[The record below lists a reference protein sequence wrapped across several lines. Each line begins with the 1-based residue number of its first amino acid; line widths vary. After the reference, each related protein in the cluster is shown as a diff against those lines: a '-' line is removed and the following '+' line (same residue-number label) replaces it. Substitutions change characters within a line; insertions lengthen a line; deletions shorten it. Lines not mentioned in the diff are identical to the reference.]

1 MFPGYGQSGVTL
13 STTDWFWFFLSL
25 SVCLSPLSYV
35 FSIQVFISCLIH
47 IVAEF
52 WHRLSCQLVVGFF
65 IYQGWVDIWK
75 VIFIVQDAFRNFVL
89 CLLDLSSFFFSP
101 MRLTC
106 RPVDSPTKRVDPL
119 LNSYSDYEDSVYGNK
134 VKHCIFLDLDFDFKF
149 TILKLQALLGAL
161 GNHGSLRPYPMME
174 G

>member
-1 MFPGYGQSGVTL
+1 MFL
-13 STTDWFWFFLSL
+13 AFKL
-25 SVCLSPLSYV
+25 
-35 FSIQVFISCLIH
+35 FISCLIH

-52 WHRLSCQLVVGFF
+52 WHRLGCQLVVGFS

-75 VIFIVQDAFRNFVL
+75 VIFIVQDAFRNFIL

-106 RPVDSPTKRVDPL
+106 RAVDSPTKRVDPL

-134 VKHCIFLDLDFDFKF
+134 VKHYFLGPWFWFQIHHLKITGLTWSSREPWIFASLSYDGRVR
-149 TILKLQALLGAL
+149 ILE
-161 GNHGSLRPYPMME
+161 HTLRILEKPVN
-174 G
+174 